1 MSFFAKMVDF
11 FLGRDNDV
19 KVATPDTYMEPE
31 ACFPSE
37 DTTATNSRS
46 SSPSKRPQTQ
56 AHLKQELDETISL
69 RSQKMAETHDRLD
82 RISRDLDEKIK
93 KKNGG

>member
-37 DTTATNSRS
+37 DTTATILVH
-46 SSPSKRPQTQ
+46 P
-56 AHLKQELDETISL
+56 L
-69 RSQKMAETHDRLD
+69 RRNVPRHRL
-82 RISRDLDEKIK
+82 I
-93 KKNGG
+93 